1 MPLDIVKFGVFI
13 FGETAETAECCINTG
28 FDGDKDIPRKM
39 FLGGFWGEILFLGTF
54 WEIFGKFLGKSLA
67 VFEGADKNKEVLLK

>member
-1 MPLDIVKFGVFI
+1 MPLDIVKFGGSVL
-13 FGETAETAECCINTG
+13 EKTAETTGCRINTG

-54 WEIFGKFLGKSLA
+54 WEIFGKFLGKSLCR
-67 VFEGADKNKEVLLK
+67 L